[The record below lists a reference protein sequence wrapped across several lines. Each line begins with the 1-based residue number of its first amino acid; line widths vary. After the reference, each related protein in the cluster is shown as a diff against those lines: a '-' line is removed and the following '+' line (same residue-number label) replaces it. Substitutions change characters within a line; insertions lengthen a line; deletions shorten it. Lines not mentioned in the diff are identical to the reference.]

1 MSVKREV
8 NPATTYSF
16 GKRRASSAWMDR
28 LFTGTVWGV
37 GIIVI
42 LFIVGLLFLLLQKG
56 LPMLSWD
63 FLYGVPSE
71 IEEGGGI
78 GPALFNSFYV
88 LILSLLISIPIGLA
102 AGIYLA
108 EFAPNNKRIEVVRI
122 CVEGL
127 SSVPSIIFGLFGIA
141 LFVEYFEIGLTILGA
156 AVSLAFLNLPVL
168 TRVTEESV
176 RAVPTELRNGSV
188 ALGATHLQTIRQ
200 VVLPVALNGIMTG
213 ICLTAGRAFGES
225 AVIILTAGV
234 STSGEMWDFN
244 LLSPGGTLAVHLW
257 YIQSEAIVPD
267 AEQIAQK
274 STAVLIFVVLLI
286 NILFRVPLW
295 FNSRKNQV

>member
-1 MSVKREV
+1 MSIKKQ
-8 NPATTYSF
+8 ATPVPTYPF
-16 GKRRASSAWMDR
+16 AKRRSSSMFMDK
-28 LFTGTVWGV
+28 LFTGLVWGI

-42 LFIVGLLFLLLQKG
+42 LFIVGLLFLLLEKG
-56 LPMLSWD
+56 LPLLSWD

-88 LILSLLISIPIGLA
+88 LILSLLISIPIGMA

-108 EFAPNNKRIEVVRI
+108 EFAPNNKLMEIVRI

-176 RAVPTELRNGSV
+176 RAVPVELRNGSF
-188 ALGATHLQTIRQ
+188 ALGSTHLQTIRH
-200 VVLPVALNGIMTG
+200 VLLPVALNGIMTG

-267 AEQIAQK
+267 AEEIAQK
-274 STAVLIFVVLLI
+274 ATAVLIFVALLI

-295 FNSRKNQV
+295 LNARKTQV